1 MINKIKGLWCR
12 IVGHQNT
19 LTIVKDYRAVGERCG
34 RCKCKLPYG
43 YPHQKLL
50 KELLGSN
57 YPEDGIH
64 LDFDKIYGG
73 EDKWKK

>member
-12 IVGHQNT
+12 IVGHNNT
-19 LTIVKDYRAVGERCG
+19 LTISNDKHQAVAEGCD
-34 RCKCKLPYG
+34 RCKCALPYG
-43 YPHQKLL
+43 YPHHVWL

-64 LDFDKIYGG
+64 LDFDKIYG
-73 EDKWKK
+73 DKDNG